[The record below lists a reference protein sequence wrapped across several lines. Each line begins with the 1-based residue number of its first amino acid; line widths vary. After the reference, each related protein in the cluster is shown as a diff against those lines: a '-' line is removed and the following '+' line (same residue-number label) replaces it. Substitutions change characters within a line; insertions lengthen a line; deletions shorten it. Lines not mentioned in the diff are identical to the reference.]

1 MDYKEIKKLQKL
13 VRKHHAAYSIGLNS
27 SVENTYPVRSEKFQ
41 AFDIGRL
48 ERIRRLERK
57 KG

>member
-1 MDYKEIKKLQKL
+1 MDYKEIKKLQRL
-13 VRKHHAAYSIGLNS
+13 VKKHYAAYSIGLNS
-27 SVENTYPVRSEKFQ
+27 NVENTYPARSERFQ